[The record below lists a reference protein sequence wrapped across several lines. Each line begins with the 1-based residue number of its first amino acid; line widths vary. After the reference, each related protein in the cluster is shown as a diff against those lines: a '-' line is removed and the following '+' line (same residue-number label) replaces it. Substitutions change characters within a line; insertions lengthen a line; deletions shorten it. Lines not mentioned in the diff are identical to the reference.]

1 MHFSYYYNAH
11 DVEFNRYPMAH
22 EFTCLRSELA
32 GAAFEWCMARFGG
45 PEPITYPEGHRN
57 DGRWQYGGSRFL
69 FRDENDAFEFRMRW
83 S

>member
-1 MHFSYYYNAH
+1 MRFRYYYNAH

-22 EFTCLRSELA
+22 DFTCMDAQLVSP
-32 GAAFEWCMARFGG
+32 AFSWCVERFGF
-45 PEPITYPEGHRN
+45 PEPVTYPEGHRN
-57 DGRWQYGGSRFL
+57 DGRWQCGGARFL